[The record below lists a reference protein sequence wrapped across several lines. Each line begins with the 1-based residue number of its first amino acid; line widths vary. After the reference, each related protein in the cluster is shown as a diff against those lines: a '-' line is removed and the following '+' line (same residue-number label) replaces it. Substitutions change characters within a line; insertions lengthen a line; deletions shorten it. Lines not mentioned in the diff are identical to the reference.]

1 MISGISPILLDEG
14 ENVVTSDDTSDDDA
28 MPTSMRWRARGAAGG
43 CSNRACGPSP
53 SCRSPHLVSCR
64 ASADQRVAVENE
76 KTKQGAGVSTTG
88 WSKTGLQIGEI
99 GMAKV
104 LPVASLWTKIFCE
117 YYYGHQ
123 EQSFARR
130 ASVSPSSI
138 LSEHTPKPDFLLS
151 WS

>member
-1 MISGISPILLDEG
+1 MDEEG
-14 ENVVTSDDTSDDDA
+14 ENVVTSDGTSDA

-43 CSNRACGPSP
+43 CSNRMACGPSP

-64 ASADQRVAVENE
+64 ASADQRVAVGNE

-88 WSKTGLQIGEI
+88 WQIDEI

-117 YYYGHQ
+117 YYYGQQ

-130 ASVSPSSI
+130 ASVSTSSI
-138 LSEHTPKPDFLLS
+138 LSEDPDPEA
-151 WS
+151 

>member
-1 MISGISPILLDEG
+1 MDEVG

-43 CSNRACGPSP
+43 CSNRMACGPSP

-76 KTKQGAGVSTTG
+76 KTKQARGGVSTTG
-88 WSKTGLQIGEI
+88 WQIDEI

-117 YYYGHQ
+117 YYYGQQ

-130 ASVSPSSI
+130 ASVSTSSM
-138 LSEHTPKPDFLLS
+138 LSEDPDPEA
-151 WS
+151 